1 MPSSISLPKLSF
13 LVAIQRKLLPRS
25 LFNIPSNTLCTI
37 LEPSKEVSFPQLHQ
51 STMSQLLKIRPSL
64 IQTKQ
69 IHAQIITLSLAQN
82 TSLIGALIQSYNR
95 LKSVILAR
103 ITFDIFPFV
112 PPTFLWNLMIQA
124 YSKTPISKDSL
135 YLFQNMLL
143 LCTTSFAIPDEYTF
157 TFVVTACSRQ
167 SRFVGFGQNVHGMVI
182 KNGYNSDVFV
192 ENSLVALYAT
202 FSRISDAQ
210 KVFDEMPHQD
220 IITWTSLVRGY
231 AMCGEIV
238 KARELFIMMPY
249 RNDVSWAV
257 MIAGYVSKE
266 MYNDALKCFHDML
279 ADDNIRPNEAVLVSV
294 LSACSHLGALDQGKW
309 IHIYIDKSGAAQS
322 SNISTALID
331 MYAKCGRIDCAKQVF
346 DVTHKRDLLTW
357 TSMISGLSMH
367 GLGREALEIFF
378 DMLAQGTKPD
388 NITLVGVLNACS
400 HSGKVEDGLSIFH
413 DMQRLWGI
421 VPKLEHYG
429 CLIDLLSRAGRLKSA
444 FEAVK
449 SMPMKPDVIIWRA
462 LLSACRVHG
471 NAVLGEI
478 IIRHIYQLHCGS
490 HGGGRVLLSNLY
502 ASLGQWESVNKVR
515 KSMGHKETA
524 AASPGC
530 SYIEIDG
537 FVHEFLAADRLHPQI
552 KEISIKLNEIMKRV
566 SLEGGRAGPENSGAK
581 SKIYQ

>member
-1 MPSSISLPKLSF
+1 
-13 LVAIQRKLLPRS
+13 
-25 LFNIPSNTLCTI
+25 
-37 LEPSKEVSFPQLHQ
+37 
-51 STMSQLLKIRPSL
+51 
-64 IQTKQ
+64 
-69 IHAQIITLSLAQN
+69 
-82 TSLIGALIQSYNR
+82 
-95 LKSVILAR
+95 
-103 ITFDIFPFV
+103 
-112 PPTFLWNLMIQA
+112 MIQA
-124 YSKTPISKDSL
+124 YSKTPSSKESL

-143 LCTTSFAIPDEYTF
+143 FCGPSLAIPDEYTF

-167 SRFVGFGQNVHGMVI
+167 STFTFFGFGQNVHGMVI

-192 ENSLVALYAT
+192 GNSLVGMYAT
-202 FSRISDAQ
+202 FSRTSDAQ

-220 IITWTSLVRGY
+220 TITWTSLVRGY

-249 RNDVSWAV
+249 QNDVSWAV
-257 MIAGYVSKE
+257 MIAGYVSME

-279 ADDNIRPNEAVLVSV
+279 ADDNVRPNEAVLVSV

-309 IHIYIDKSGAAQS
+309 IHIYMDKSGAAQS
-322 SNISTALID
+322 SNISTSLID
-331 MYAKCGRIDCAKQVF
+331 MYAKCGRIDCAKQLF
-346 DVTHKRDLLTW
+346 DLTHKRDILTW

-388 NITLVGVLNACS
+388 NIILVSVLNACS
-400 HSGKVEDGLSIFH
+400 HSGRVKDGLSIFH

-429 CLIDLLSRAGRLKSA
+429 CLIDLLSRAGRLESA

-462 LLSACRVHG
+462 LLGACRVHG

-478 IIRHIYQLHCGS
+478 IISHIYQLDRGS
-490 HGGGRVLLSNLY
+490 HGGGHVLLSNLY

-524 AASPGC
+524 ATSPGC

-552 KEISIKLNEIMKRV
+552 KEIHVKLNEVMKRV
-566 SLEGGRAGPENSGAK
+566 SLEGGYIPMTNQVLFDLSEEEKQEAISWHSEK
-581 SKIYQ
+581 